1 MEFLVIIEEGEHNFS
16 AYSPDVPGCIATGDT
31 LEETIATMQEAIAF
45 HLEGLARDL
54 DLFDKVV
61 KGEPLTIRVINA
73 GKQLSNGR
81 CVCCFQAGRAIRT

>member
-45 HLEGLARDL
+45 HLEGLARHNMPL
-54 DLFDKVV
+54 PQPSRKRAEFVRV
-61 KGEPLTIRVINA
+61 PEPMA
-73 GKQLSNGR
+73 P
-81 CVCCFQAGRAIRT
+81 